1 MHDIES
7 HDVAEGFSLCWQAA
21 GNHLQT
27 RTGDGPLSW
36 LKADLRPPFLEHL
49 SFRLG
54 NQLFFI
60 RVEDV
65 DGHIKG
71 PGNSDGFQVI
81 AKGCNGVPCRMPMRR
96 VGTEWQAAAPGWGL
110 IHAETGQPIDP
121 VALITDD
128 RIEMTDWE
136 VQDFAVQVV
145 RDHVVEKLGRTLMSS
160 QGNPQVDPSIWFIG
174 DDGPEWIVVRSV
186 RYPAKKAVIPANI
199 ANIAA
204 HCARLSAVGHFASVA
219 VANSDDSFES
229 SSKISPFPLWRG
241 HGMFVN
247 FEGLVLVQTNHL

>member
-7 HDVAEGFSLCWQAA
+7 HDVEEVFSLCWQAA

-27 RTGDGPLSW
+27 RTGDGAVSW

-60 RVEDV
+60 RIEDV
-65 DGHIKG
+65 DGHIEG
-71 PGNSDGFQVI
+71 PGNSEGFRVI

-136 VQDFAVQVV
+136 VHDFAVQVV
-145 RDHVVEKLGRTLMSS
+145 RDYVVEKLGRKLMSS

-174 DDGPEWIVVRSV
+174 DDGPEWIVIRSV
-186 RYPAKKAVIPANI
+186 RYPAKKASIPTNI

-219 VANSDDSFES
+219 LANSDDSFDS
-229 SSKISPFPLWRG
+229 SSNISPLPLWRG

-247 FEGLVLVQTNHL
+247 FEGLVLVQTSHY